1 MSYKWAYKSTFSKD
15 MYVYKLIY
23 LSFLFFA
30 ISNKIGEGRNDTFGA
45 QKEKKKKKKK
55 EDK

>member
-55 EDK
+55 EVK